1 MQINQFTGEFA
12 NRVTEA
18 AFLEHKL
25 VQTRA
30 LLGFTLLF
38 CTLFYLAFF
47 ATDVAV
53 LGLGTSTTIL
63 FGARMLVGVVA
74 GTCAWL
80 AYRRPLTVRAT
91 RIAATVA
98 ETTALSCFMLV
109 SALRPAEFHWHA
121 MSMSIMLVVVYLYI
135 PNRLVHALAL
145 AAASTTVFLMLAW
158 HFARM
163 TLSDGLTMS
172 LLLVLANTFGALA
185 ARRFNQVSR
194 EEYRAQAV
202 LKQAAERDHLT
213 GCYNRRYLH
222 EHLMQT
228 ELARAQRFGRKLT
241 VVLCDIDHFK
251 RINDTHGHAA
261 GDAVLRSFADL
272 LRQVTRDQVD
282 SVVRYGGEEFLAILP
297 ETDLDGG
304 KQLAERL
311 RTTFASMQTPSLET
325 GVGISATAS
334 FGVATMHFGR
344 TPGGHALH
352 DLISSAD
359 KMMYEA
365 KRRGRNRVEAFA
377 FGG

>member
-1 MQINQFTGEFA
+1 MKINPFTGEFEDQA
-12 NRVTEA
+12 TET

-25 VQTRA
+25 APTRA
-30 LLGFTLLF
+30 LLGFTLVF

-53 LGLGTSTTIL
+53 LGLASSTAIL
-63 FGARMLVGVVA
+63 FCARMLVGLVA

-80 AYRRPLTVRAT
+80 AYRRPLTVKAT
-91 RIAATVA
+91 RLAATVS
-98 ETTALSCFMLV
+98 EITALGCFMV
-109 SALRPAEFHWHA
+109 VAVIRPTEFHWHA

-135 PNRLVHALAL
+135 PNRLAYALAL
-145 AAASTTVFLMLAW
+145 AAGSTAVFVALAW
-158 HFARM
+158 HFAEM
-163 TLSDGLTMS
+163 TMADGLTMS

-194 EEYRAQAV
+194 EEFRAQEV

-228 ELARAQRFGRKLT
+228 ELARAQRFGRELT
-241 VVLCDIDHFK
+241 VVLCDIDYFK

-272 LRQVTRDQVD
+272 LRQMTRDQVD

-297 ETDLDGG
+297 ETDLEGG
-304 KQLAERL
+304 RQLAERL
-311 RTTFASMQTPSLET
+311 RLAFARMEIPSPEEGT
-325 GVGISATAS
+325 VIRATAS

-344 TPGGHALH
+344 TPGSHALL

-365 KRRGRNRVEAFA
+365 KRCGRNRVESFTMN
-377 FGG
+377 G